1 MSLKSMDMNCL
12 KRIRMNSDT
21 DNNDDIEILPLTQE
35 HVIEVLKVIDDPELH
50 IDVMTL
56 GLIYDTVID
65 EKKKSIDIRMTF
77 TTPLCPYGE
86 ILVEM
91 IHTALTEQ
99 FGLAKDKVNIEVVF
113 DPPWKPTDEIKAMLG
128 IM

>member
-1 MSLKSMDMNCL
+1 
-12 KRIRMNSDT
+12 MNSDT